1 MVKSK
6 ALWTTT
12 RRFIFHPEAIQPVN
26 LSILYT
32 AGIRGDL
39 DTLPR
44 LFTFIKELRRDITRF
59 RPEDEEV
66 MLCAVQ
72 PPEVR
77 TLLLDLGDSCAP
89 DVWHCAAT
97 DGRSTLIALDAMG
110 YTAANVSG
118 QITPASRAK
127 LDENL
132 LAMALVDDEHPWESD
147 SLLVTCGA
155 TCWVARCQIALICS
169 TSSSPHLIPPISTG
183 GHCTSPRYTPDRS
196 AQPTSPRQTPSP
208 LWPLTPSSTCRPTP
222 RPIPPSLRQ

>member
-1 MVKSK
+1 M
-6 ALWTTT
+6 
-12 RRFIFHPEAIQPVN
+12 N

-44 LFTFIKELRRDITRF
+44 LFTFIKELRRDVSRF
-59 RPEDEEV
+59 RPEDEDV

-89 DVWHCAAT
+89 DIWHCAVT

-118 QITPASRAK
+118 QITPTSRAK

-132 LAMALVDDEHPWESD
+132 LAMALVDEDHSWD
-147 SLLVTCGA
+147 NDGLL
-155 TCWVARCQIALICS
+155 I
-169 TSSSPHLIPPISTG
+169 TSSGDL
-183 GHCTSPRYTPDRS
+183 PDR
-196 AQPTSPRQTPSP
+196 PDR
-208 LWPLTPSSTCRPTP
+208 LHIVLTPSDNTRLDGRTLRLAPVRAGQVGTAYIGAADTIPTLAAHA
-222 RPIPPSLRQ
+222 IFNLPPNTPPDPTIAAAVDFITREARHYGGRGS